1 MGGRVVGIFGKHA
14 VNQLAQAQ
22 IHRSRLTTAGMDR
35 STGRF
40 AALML
45 CLMGLLA
52 GGPALSAP
60 FDFDSTPGGNA
71 GPGTSETAPY
81 LQCVPYARQVT
92 GIQLFGDAHTWW
104 DQAAGRYRRGH
115 EPRVGAVMSF
125 HPYGSMVL
133 GHVAAVSRVI
143 DSRTLLLRHS
153 NWSPINGRRGQIEDG
168 VRAIDVSP
176 DNDWSEVRVWFAPL
190 QALGTTRWPIN
201 GFIYPQKAHNGFD
214 DGVIAARVIR
224 PAPRVID
231 PRLDADQ
238 IIVDQGPHDDFTV
251 TFAAYTPRAK
261 ARPLAA
267 MATGRSRIGADFL
280 AGIAPASRAKA
291 KPRPA
296 VIYAARADD
305 PIGRIIAARMR

>member
-1 MGGRVVGIFGKHA
+1 MVAI
-14 VNQLAQAQ
+14 
-22 IHRSRLTTAGMDR
+22 MDR
-35 STGRF
+35 PTGKL
-40 AALML
+40 AAYALGL
-45 CLMGLLA
+45 CALLA
-52 GGPALSAP
+52 SGSAIGTPLDLDSGGGA
-60 FDFDSTPGGNA
+60 
-71 GPGTSETAPY
+71 PGTSENAPY

-92 GIQLFGDAHTWW
+92 GIELFGDAHTWW

-143 DSRTLLLRHS
+143 DSRTVLLRHA
-153 NWSPINGRRGQIEDG
+153 NWSPINGRRGQIENN

-190 QALGTTRWPIN
+190 QALGTTRWPVN
-201 GFIYPQKAHNGFD
+201 GFIYPQKARGGFD
-214 DGVIAARVIR
+214 DGVTPAKVRR
-224 PAPRVID
+224 PVPRVID

-238 IIVDQGPHDDFTV
+238 IIVDQSQGDDFTT

-261 ARPLAA
+261 DRPLAA
-267 MATGRSRIGADFL
+267 RSLAVPARSRIGANFL
-280 AGIAPASRAKA
+280 AGIAAVPAAKA
-291 KPRPA
+291 KPRA
-296 VIYAARADD
+296 IVTYAARADD